1 MTIVNGD
8 MWIEGERQ
16 TLFLSCTNCGAYLDN
31 IENDEISAYLDY
43 VLRTDD
49 KAFCSDCDS
58 SQDDIIHPFVD
69 EIFRKMIQNPYAE
82 YCAL

>member
-8 MWIEGERQ
+8 LWIEGERQ

-49 KAFCSDCDS
+49 KAFCAECDS
-58 SQDDIIHPFVD
+58 SQDDIIHPLVD
-69 EIFRKMIQNPYAE
+69 EIFRKMIQNPYVE

>member
-8 MWIEGERQ
+8 IWIEGERQ
-16 TLFLSCTNCGAYLDN
+16 TLFLSCTKCGAYLDN
-31 IENDEISAYLDY
+31 ISNEEISSYLDY

-58 SQDDIIHPFVD
+58 SQDDIIHPFVL
-69 EIFRKMIQNPYAE
+69 ELVSREGILKGQNYTT
-82 YCAL
+82 L

>member
-8 MWIEGERQ
+8 IWLEGDRQ

>member
-8 MWIEGERQ
+8 IWIEGERQ

-49 KAFCSDCDS
+49 RAYCKDCDS

-69 EIFRKMIQNPYAE
+69 EIFKEMVQDPYVE
-82 YCAL
+82 YCTL